1 MNMLNKKPFIIAEM
15 SGNHNSHIE
24 TALKMIEKAKEA
36 GAHAVKLQTYTAD
49 TITIN
54 SHRPEFMIKGGL
66 WDGWNLYELY
76 KKAHTPWEWHP
87 ILFQK
92 AKELDIVIFSSP
104 FDESAVDFL
113 ENLGTPLYKIA
124 SFEMCHFPLLQY
136 VAKTKK
142 PIIMSTGMASIEEIT
157 ESVNYLLKYGCED
170 LTLLHCVSEYPAP
183 INSCNLKTIIDL
195 QKLFPTIRIGL
206 SDHTMGITVPITSIG
221 LGVTVIEKHFTL
233 SRLEGGVDSAFSL
246 EPDELKTLC
255 IEAHKAYQ
263 ALGKV
268 NYKRGL
274 AEQKNK
280 IFRRSIYVT
289 NNIQK
294 GELFTKNNIQVVRP
308 GLGIEPKYYNDV
320 LGKYATCNIDFATPL
335 SWDFVENR

>member
-1 MNMLNKKPFIIAEM
+1 MSVLDESLFIIAEM
-15 SGNHNSHIE
+15 SGNHNSNID
-24 TALKMIEKAKEA
+24 TALKIIEKAKEA

-54 SHRPEFMIKGGL
+54 SNRPEFIVKGGL

-92 AKELDIVIFSSP
+92 AKELEIRIFSTP

-113 ENLGTPLYKIA
+113 EDLGAPLYKIA

-142 PIIMSTGMASIEEIT
+142 PIIMSTGMASIEEIK
-157 ESVNYLLKYGCED
+157 ESVNHLLEYGCED

-183 INSCNLKTIIDL
+183 VSSCNLKTISDL
-195 QKLFPTIRIGL
+195 QKLFPSIRIGL
-206 SDHTMGITVPITSIG
+206 SDHTIGLTVPITAIG
-221 LGVTVIEKHFTL
+221 LGATVIEKHFTL
-233 SRLEGGVDSAFSL
+233 SRSEGGVDSAFSL
-246 EPDELKTLC
+246 EPEELKTLC
-255 IEAHKAYQ
+255 IEANKAYQ
-263 ALGKV
+263 ALGQV
-268 NYKRGL
+268 NYKRGRE
-274 AEQKNK
+274 EQKNK

-289 NNIQK
+289 NRIQK
-294 GELFTKNNIQVVRP
+294 GELFTKDNIRVVRP
-308 GLGIEPKYYNDV
+308 GLGMEPKYYV
-320 LGKYATCNIDFATPL
+320 EILGKRAVCDIDFATPL
-335 SWDFVENR
+335 SLDFVEK